1 MAKKKNINKDF
12 IISKYMDYVLTY
24 NEDPKSVYLFTKEND
39 FDEQTFYTYFTSFD
53 SIQSSIFEAFHQNT
67 ISLLEKSE
75 DYSTYNA
82 QNKLLSYYYTLFE
95 ILTANRSYVVHVLK
109 GKKEALKKIKAL
121 KSFKEHFKVFIKSLE
136 IPTLDFKQERIEKI
150 QNRAIEESAWMQ
162 FIFTLK
168 FWLEDTSTSFEKT
181 DVFIEKSVNTSFD
194 LMNIEPVKS
203 VIDLGKFLYKEA
215 VGK

>member
-75 DYSTYNA
+75 DFSTYNA

-109 GKKEALKKIKAL
+109 DKKDVLKKIKAL

-150 QNRAIEESAWMQ
+150 QNRAIKESAWMQ

>member
-75 DYSTYNA
+75 DFSTYNA

-109 GKKEALKKIKAL
+109 DKKDVLKKIKAL

>member
-12 IISKYMDYVLTY
+12 IISKYMDYVLTH

-75 DYSTYNA
+75 DFSTYNA

>member
-12 IISKYMDYVLTY
+12 IISKYMDYVLTH

-75 DYSTYNA
+75 DFSTYNA

-109 GKKEALKKIKAL
+109 DKKDVLKKIKAL

>member
-12 IISKYMDYVLTY
+12 IISKYMDYVLTH

-39 FDEQTFYTYFTSFD
+39 FDEQTFYIYFTSFD

-109 GKKEALKKIKAL
+109 DKKDVLKKIKAL

>member
-12 IISKYMDYVLTY
+12 IISKYMDYVLTH

-109 GKKEALKKIKAL
+109 DKKDVLKKIKAL

>member
-12 IISKYMDYVLTY
+12 IISKYMDYVLTH

-75 DYSTYNA
+75 DFSTYNA

-95 ILTANRSYVVHVLK
+95 ILTANRSYVAHVLK
-109 GKKEALKKIKAL
+109 DKNDVLKKIKAL
-121 KSFKEHFKVFIKSLE
+121 KSFKEHFTVFIKSLE

-181 DVFIEKSVNTSFD
+181 DVFIEKSVKTSFD

>member
-12 IISKYMDYVLTY
+12 IINKYMDYVLTY

>member
-12 IISKYMDYVLTY
+12 IISKYMDYVLTH
-24 NEDPKSVYLFTKEND
+24 NEDPKSIYLFTKEND
-39 FDEQTFYTYFTSFD
+39 FDEQIFYNYFTSFD
-53 SIQSSIFEAFHQNT
+53 SIQSSIFEVFHQNT
-67 ISLLEKSE
+67 ISLLQKSE
-75 DYSTYNA
+75 DFSTYNA

-109 GKKEALKKIKAL
+109 DKKEVLKKIKAL
-121 KSFKEHFKVFIKSLE
+121 KSFKEHFKAFIKSLE

>member
-12 IISKYMDYVLTY
+12 IISKYMDYVLTH